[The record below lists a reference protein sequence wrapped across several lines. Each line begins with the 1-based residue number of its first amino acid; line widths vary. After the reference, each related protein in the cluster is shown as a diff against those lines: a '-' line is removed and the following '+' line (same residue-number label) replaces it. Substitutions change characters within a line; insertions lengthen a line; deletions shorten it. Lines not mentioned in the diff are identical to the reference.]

1 MTEREKLALLE
12 DIMELDEGDLS
23 VDMALED
30 IEEYNSM
37 TKLSLIVRMEDEFDV
52 KLDGD
57 TIKAT
62 FDDGT
67 QTEFFIERENGLIKN
82 IRLGYNDYTVYLG
95 QGEKI
100 TEEKNIS
107 EN

>member
-37 TKLSLIVRMEDEFDV
+37 TKLSLIVMMEDEFDV

-57 TIKAT
+57 TIKG
-62 FDDGT
+62 F
-67 QTEFFIERENGLIKN
+67 QTVGDIVALM
-82 IRLGYNDYTVYLG
+82 
-95 QGEKI
+95 Q
-100 TEEKNIS
+100 
-107 EN
+107 

>member
-37 TKLSLIVRMEDEFDV
+37 TKLSLIVMMEDEFDV
-52 KLDGD
+52 KLTGD
-57 TIKAT
+57 VIKG
-62 FDDGT
+62 F
-67 QTEFFIERENGLIKN
+67 QTVGDIVALM
-82 IRLGYNDYTVYLG
+82 
-95 QGEKI
+95 Q
-100 TEEKNIS
+100 
-107 EN
+107 

>member
-12 DIMELDEGDLS
+12 DIMELDEGDPS

-37 TKLSLIVRMEDEFDV
+37 TKLSLIVMMEDEFDV

-57 TIKAT
+57 TIKG
-62 FDDGT
+62 F
-67 QTEFFIERENGLIKN
+67 QTVGDIVALM
-82 IRLGYNDYTVYLG
+82 
-95 QGEKI
+95 Q
-100 TEEKNIS
+100 
-107 EN
+107 